1 MKNDTICAYFD
12 SFGDDLKAAR
22 KALDLTRNKLAEAVG
37 IDPRYLA
44 NIENSG
50 QIPSIPVFYSLAKQ
64 CKLPVERYFS
74 GVTSED
80 DDVDLQR
87 LYHKLRLCD
96 KTLYPIIEGTI
107 DGALKIQAEN
117 KA

>member
-22 KALDLTRNKLAEAVG
+22 KALDLTRNKLAEAV
-37 IDPRYLA
+37 
-44 NIENSG
+44 ENSG
-50 QIPSIPVFYSLAKQ
+50 QIPSIPVFYSLAKH

-96 KTLYPIIEGTI
+96 KTLYPVIEGTI

>member
-1 MKNDTICAYFD
+1 MKNENYCPFFA

-22 KALDLTRNKLAEAVG
+22 KALDLTRSKLAEQVG

-50 QIPSIPVFYSLAKQ
+50 QIPSIPVFYSLARQ

-74 GVTSED
+74 GTSTDQDSAE
-80 DDVDLQR
+80 LQR

-96 KTLYPIIEGTI
+96 ESLFPIIEGAI

-117 KA
+117 KS